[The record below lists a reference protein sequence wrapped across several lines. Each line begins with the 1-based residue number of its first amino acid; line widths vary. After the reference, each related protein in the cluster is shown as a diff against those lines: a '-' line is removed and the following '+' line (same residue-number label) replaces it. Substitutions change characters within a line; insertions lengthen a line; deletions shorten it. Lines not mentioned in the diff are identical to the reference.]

1 MHHAEHCGSYG
12 FLLSACLPASVNE
25 NVVLE
30 PTRTLER
37 NLTYLNINGLFYFGR
52 IVMFYCRDCSHSSL
66 SQFSEQFSRQPAV
79 TSIFQLLL
87 LNRNKMLLDLW
98 AELWDVSSVE
108 MIRRT
113 VVDG

>member
-1 MHHAEHCGSYG
+1 
-12 FLLSACLPASVNE
+12 
-25 NVVLE
+25 
-30 PTRTLER
+30 
-37 NLTYLNINGLFYFGR
+37 
-52 IVMFYCRDCSHSSL
+52 MFYRRDCSHSSL

-87 LNRNKMLLDLW
+87 LNRNKTLLDLW

-108 MIRRT
+108 LFRWT